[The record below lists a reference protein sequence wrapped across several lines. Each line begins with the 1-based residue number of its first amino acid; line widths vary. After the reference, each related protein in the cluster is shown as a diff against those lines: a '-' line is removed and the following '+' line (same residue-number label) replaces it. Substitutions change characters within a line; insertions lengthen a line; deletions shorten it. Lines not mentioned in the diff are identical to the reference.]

1 MSGELSAG
9 NATPDAAV
17 IGDTADKRIP
27 WLRFSLLAVGMAVA
41 YIVVIGV
48 PTAIIPNPLFHRM
61 IPAGT
66 WNYVAWLLPAALFG
80 PLLATFLVP
89 WPQTCRVDRRL
100 GAGGL
105 LSFLAV
111 GCPVCNKLVVLA
123 VGISGA
129 LDYFRPLQPLLGGMS
144 LALLGLALWARLA
157 ARARTA
163 GVSPRTGVALI
174 VPAGQD
180 RIRP

>member
-1 MSGELSAG
+1 MSGE
-9 NATPDAAV
+9 V
-17 IGDTADKRIP
+17 IGKRTTLDAGVVGGPASSRVP
-27 WLRFSLLAVGMAVA
+27 WWRFGLLAVGMTAT

-61 IPAGT
+61 TPAGT
-66 WNYVAWLLPAALFG
+66 WNYVSWLLPAAMFG

-100 GAGGL
+100 GAGGI

-129 LDYFRPLQPLLGGMS
+129 LDYFRPLQPLLGGIS
-144 LALLGLALWARLA
+144 LALLGLAVWARLA
-157 ARARTA
+157 TLPRAARVPTH
-163 GVSPRTGVALI
+163 TGTRS

-180 RIRP
+180 LTPR